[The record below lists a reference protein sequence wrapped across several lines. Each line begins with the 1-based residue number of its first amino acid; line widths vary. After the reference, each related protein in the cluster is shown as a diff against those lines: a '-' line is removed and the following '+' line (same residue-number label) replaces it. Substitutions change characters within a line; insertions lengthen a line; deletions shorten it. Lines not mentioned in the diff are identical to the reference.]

1 MAYEIR
7 AMTLGEVL
15 DTAFRLVRDHAATLI
30 GISLTVTLPTQLAV
44 YLLQNTSNP
53 NAAAVIAG
61 GLGFALY
68 ILVVSPIAS
77 AAITHA
83 ISEVYLGRSASYG
96 ASFARG
102 VNLLAKLMGTAFLVF
117 VILVPAFLLLI
128 IPGLYL
134 SIAFMLVYQVLVIEG
149 SAGMT
154 AIKRS
159 YQLTKGNMLRVLAVY
174 FVAALLMGV
183 VSMALQLVSARI
195 PYAGVLIDAVVQGVM
210 TAYLSAAMVVIYFDI
225 RCRKEAFDLEYLAH
239 AVTDAQPRAVPA
251 V

>member
-15 DTAFRLVRDHAATLI
+15 DTAFQLVRNHAATLI

-53 NAAAVIAG
+53 NTAAIIAG
-61 GLGFALY
+61 GIGFALFM
-68 ILVVSPIAS
+68 LVVSPIVS

-96 ASFARG
+96 ASLGRG
-102 VNLLAKLMGTAFLVF
+102 VNLLVKLMGTAFLV
-117 VILVPAFLLLI
+117 VLILIPAFLLLI

-134 SIAFMLVYQVLVIEG
+134 SIAFMLVYQVIVIEG
-149 SAGMT
+149 SAGST

-174 FVAALLMGV
+174 LVAMLLMGV
-183 VSMALQLVSARI
+183 VSVALQLVSARI

-225 RCRKEAFDLEYLAH
+225 RCRKEAFDLEILAG
-239 AVTDAQPRAVPA
+239 AVADEQARTVPA